1 MQLLR
6 DNKMDIYTYLTVALL
21 LEQGCITALKY
32 CPEAVASVKYVPVC
46 PTSKKE
52 LDIAAKRKN
61 CDELATGQNCSS
73 IVEFV
78 YHCTINS
85 YRNATLEVCAPK
97 RRILGHCS
105 EFNIVGGVIQDQ
117 HSAPCNKIFP
127 KCDGHYM
134 SSDAY
139 KYDDCYKLA
148 QSARDLQT
156 ETTTGKNGIQT
167 GNGDILI
174 LIFGVAVLA
183 AIGGVFTFVVV
194 RKKRNIPN
202 SDTGKTNKD
211 QRSTKAV
218 NDKNY
223 SRIQGSQLLNENSH
237 LHADSQNSFLN
248 LLNDDIR
255 KEEAKMGVYG
265 TGSRSDTLCSRESFR
280 SVYYDALDKQPESH
294 NHPST
299 LRKTFLY
306 PHLVDYTDRI
316 NEEEY

>member
-1 MQLLR
+1 MTTWKCYSKQYAFHFR
-6 DNKMDIYTYLTVALL
+6 DNKMHTYNYLPVALL
-21 LEQGCITALKY
+21 LTCYQGCIRALKY
-32 CPEAVASVKYVPVC
+32 CPEAVASVKDVPFC

-73 IVEFV
+73 IEEFV

-174 LIFGVAVLA
+174 LVFGVAVLA

-194 RKKRNIPN
+194 RKKCNIPN
-202 SDTGKTNKD
+202 SDTEKTNKNP
-211 QRSTKAV
+211 RSTKAV
-218 NDKNY
+218 ND
-223 SRIQGSQLLNENSH
+223 QNSH

-248 LLNDDIR
+248 PLNDDIR
-255 KEEAKMGVYG
+255 KDGLYG
-265 TGSRSDTLCSRESFR
+265 TGSRSDTLCSRESSR
-280 SVYYDALDKQPESH
+280 TVYYDALDMQPKSH

-299 LRKTFLY
+299 FKKTFLY
-306 PHLVDYTDRI
+306 PHVGD
-316 NEEEY
+316 

>member
-1 MQLLR
+1 
-6 DNKMDIYTYLTVALL
+6 MDIYTYLTVALL
-21 LEQGCITALKY
+21 LKQGCISALKY
-32 CPEAVASVKYVPVC
+32 CPEAVASVKYVPFC

-52 LDIAAKRKN
+52 QVIAAKRKN

-73 IVEFV
+73 IEEFV

-174 LIFGVAVLA
+174 LVFGVAVLA

-202 SDTGKTNKD
+202 SDTEKTKKD

-218 NDKNY
+218 NDQDD
-223 SRIQGSQLLNENSH
+223 SRIQGSQLLNENSQ
-237 LHADSQNSFLN
+237 LHANSQTSFLN
-248 LLNDDIR
+248 PLNEDIR
-255 KEEAKMGVYG
+255 KSFKEEAKMGLYG
-265 TGSRSDTLCSRESFR
+265 TGSKSDTLCSRESSR
-280 SVYYDALDKQPESH
+280 TVYYDALDRQPESH

-306 PHLVDYTDRI
+306 PHLGDYTDLI
-316 NEEEY
+316 NEEAY